1 MKKIFGFAL
10 IAVAML
16 AMTDC
21 TDNTIARKWGGNM
34 KVELKEGERLVNV
47 TWKAPENSLWILTK
61 QNAGNIPPSVYRFQE
76 DSRWGIIEGSVTII
90 EK

>member
-10 IAVAML
+10 MAVAML
-16 AMTDC
+16 SLTAC
-21 TDNTIARKWGGNM
+21 TDNTIARKWGGSM
-34 KVELKEGERLVNV
+34 TVELKEGERLVNV

-61 QNAGNIPPSVYRFQE
+61 QNAGDTPPSVYKFKE
-76 DSRWGIIEGSVTII
+76 DSRWGIIEGTVTII

>member
-1 MKKIFGFAL
+1 MKKFICLFSMIILSFIMSG
-10 IAVAML
+10 
-16 AMTDC
+16 C

-47 TWKAPENSLWILTK
+47 TWKSPENSLWILTK
-61 QNAGNIPPSVYRFQE
+61 QNASNIPPSTYRFQE

-90 EK
+90 ER